1 VQQAWLRLQGT
12 DQEIGDLAGWL
23 TTVTIRLCL
32 DRLRAKVPTP
42 SDDEVRLA
50 EPVGDPADEAALADS
65 VGVALQV
72 VLDRLSPG
80 ERVAFVLHDSFGFDF
95 TTIAAML
102 DSTPAAARKLASRA
116 RAKVVQP
123 APEDALADWEVVDA
137 FLAAA
142 RGGDVD
148 RLLRLLAP
156 DVVVTGDASAVAMGT
171 PERISGQQDVA
182 QFFDGAA
189 RAALAAFVEQ
199 RPGAAW
205 VDRGDV
211 RVAFDFTVVHGTW
224 PASSSGP
231 TPRCWPV
238 SGSGGAA
245 SPSPG
250 THAVA
255 PAGLHLLVGGFVR
268 RVASSDRLP
277 QVAVLQLDDVV
288 GGVPAQLDV
297 ARPAQLAAGH
307 SLHDLLLV
315 PGSWTP

>member
-1 VQQAWLRLQGT
+1 M
-12 DQEIGDLAGWL
+12 
-23 TTVTIRLCL
+23 
-32 DRLRAKVPTP
+32 
-42 SDDEVRLA
+42 
-50 EPVGDPADEAALADS
+50 
-65 VGVALQV
+65 

-95 TTIAAML
+95 TTIAAVL

-211 RVAFDFTVVHGTW
+211 RVAFDFTVVHGTVAGIVFRAD
-224 PASSSGP
+224 PAVLAGVRLRRGDEPVVPGRTRLTGVPRAAGQPAERSANALFVARYHPIDRTGWRQRAFISSSA
-231 TPRCWPV
+231 
-238 SGSGGAA
+238 GSCAA
-245 SPSPG
+245 SPPRTASRRWRSCSLM
-250 THAVA
+250 TSSAVFPRSSTSHGPPSWRQVMA
-255 PAGLHLLVGGFVR
+255 FMIFSSCPDRGR
-268 RVASSDRLP
+268 R
-277 QVAVLQLDDVV
+277 DDVP
-288 GGVPAQLDV
+288 GPGDV
-297 ARPAQLAAGH
+297 TA
-307 SLHDLLLV
+307 
-315 PGSWTP
+315 